1 MKLKGRNHQYEDEF
15 ANVADACDLIAG
27 RIILARWL
35 DIEKVEEI
43 VKNTFNLK
51 NRSQH
56 PKPGRDIVNLQAR
69 FRGYDGLHFYVR
81 RRETSTMRFPDL
93 VIEIQVMSPFMW
105 GFTMLD
111 HDIRYKELHGEPT
124 EEILRSLEL
133 LKGIANLGE
142 IAQQIFDNDLWLM
155 TKIFSQKSQPSGIG
169 LALQSTI
176 QSVEAG
182 RQESFLTGQ
191 LLSIIY

>member
-1 MKLKGRNHQYEDEF
+1 MGAISDFIEAFERDRDQYLVIEQDVEALCRNALQGIDFLWQSRVKATKSLDVKLKGRNHQYEDEL
-15 ANVADACDLIAG
+15 ANVADAYDLIAG

-43 VKNTFNLK
+43 VKSIFNLK

-56 PKPGRDIVNLQAR
+56 PKPERDIGNLQAR
-69 FRGYDGLHFYVR
+69 FRGYDELHFYVR
-81 RRETSTMRFPDL
+81 RRGPSTIRFPDL

-142 IAQQIFDNDLWLM
+142 IA
-155 TKIFSQKSQPSGIG
+155 
-169 LALQSTI
+169 
-176 QSVEAG
+176 
-182 RQESFLTGQ
+182 
-191 LLSIIY
+191 